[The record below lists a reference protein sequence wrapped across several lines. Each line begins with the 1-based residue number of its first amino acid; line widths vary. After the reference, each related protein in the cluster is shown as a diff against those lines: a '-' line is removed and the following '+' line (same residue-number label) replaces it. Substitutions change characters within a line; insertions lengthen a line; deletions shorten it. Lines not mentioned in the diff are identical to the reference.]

1 MNFAARDKGQPKPPQ
16 QKRHYS
22 TSGWVT
28 PGIVAFLCLGLI
40 IAAAERGRGNFQ
52 KLWARIDPPPPIE
65 VTPPGPGGQDPIH
78 LSRSATTIG
87 RGAEL
92 LTATLL
98 PGRGMNVYQIT
109 AMIPG
114 HGEVPLLV
122 SPSLLNA
129 TSVLT
134 GDHEDANGAAS
145 TTLGGAILAPWA
157 QSLSGTPT
165 STPELL
171 ETTWN
176 GQRLTFPASSPRS
189 MMSVEGLLLNR
200 GADSVRSGLLPDG
213 QSALATF
220 HAGDFNGNWPSSVE
234 VTVLAELTAHSL
246 DLTLSAQNVGQQ
258 PVPFGVGWHP
268 LFAIPSGNRAAALL
282 TIPSRTV
289 MEVDRRTG
297 LPTGKTVQVD
307 DGARDFSRPGGAK
320 LGLNGLTETYTN
332 LLTGTGSGPIAELS
346 DPGYN
351 LKISVIPLSSSVTSM
366 RVIAPVDKSWVSIG
380 PNTNLDDP
388 FGPEWGEPQNAGLTI
403 LPPGATLKWKIRIEI
418 SLLGA
423 ADAAAP

>member
-1 MNFAARDKGQPKPPQ
+1 MNFAARHKGQPKPQ

-40 IAAAERGRGNFQ
+40 IAAAERGHGNFQ
-52 KLWARIDPPPPIE
+52 KLWARIDPPPPVE

-78 LSRSATTIG
+78 LSRSATAIG

-92 LTATLL
+92 LSATLL

-122 SPSLLNA
+122 SPLLPEA

-134 GDHEDANGAAS
+134 GTHEDANGAAS

-165 STPELL
+165 STPGVL

-176 GQRLTFPASSPRS
+176 GQRLTFPASSPHS
-189 MMSVEGLLLNR
+189 MTSVEGLLLNR
-200 GADSVRSGLLPDG
+200 GADSVKSNMLPDG

-220 HAGDFNGNWPSSVE
+220 YAADFGGNWPSSVE
-234 VTVLAELTAHSL
+234 VTVLAELTAHTL
-246 DLTLSAQNVGQQ
+246 DLTVTAQNGGQQ

-268 LFAIPSGNRAAALL
+268 FFAIPSGNRSAALL
-282 TIPSRTV
+282 TIPSHSV

-297 LPTGKTVQVD
+297 LPTGKSVQVED
-307 DGARDFSRPGGAK
+307 SGRDFSRPGGVK
-320 LGLNGLTETYTN
+320 LGLNGLIETYTN
-332 LLTGTGSGPIAELS
+332 LLSGTNSGPITELS
-346 DPGYN
+346 DPGDN
-351 LKISVIPLSSSVTSM
+351 LKVSIIPLSSSITSM
-366 RVIAPVDKSWVSIG
+366 RVIAPADKPWVSIG

-388 FGPEWGEPQNAGLTI
+388 FGPEWGQPQNAGLTT
-403 LPPGATLKWKIRIEI
+403 LAPGATFKWKIRIEI

-423 ADAAAP
+423 ADAAAQ